1 MDKFDS
7 LEKTA
12 SWIVVGLIAIG
23 IYMYFDKRRT
33 DSHNK
38 FMLERWCDR
47 ILRGMYLADD
57 ADLPVIIRQRN
68 VQFALQ
74 YLESLGAKTVID
86 VSENCVVICHRG
98 RQHQMSIVDV

>member
-1 MDKFDS
+1 MDKFES

-12 SWIVVGLIAIG
+12 AWFVTGLIVIG

-57 ADLPVIIRQRN
+57 DLPTVIRQRN
-68 VQFALQ
+68 IQFALR
-74 YLESLGAKTVID
+74 YLESLGAKTLID
-86 VSENCVVICHRG
+86 VSENCVVVYHRG
-98 RQHQMSIVDV
+98 RQHRMSIVDV